1 MSGEVILDMSEPGP
15 GDERSPPQLVLCD
28 LHLGWRCT
36 LHSGLWRKGR
46 HLRFNLSLSSM
57 KLTAQRVAVCSL
69 T

>member
-1 MSGEVILDMSEPGP
+1 MSSEVVLDMSEPGP
-15 GDERSPPQLVLCD
+15 GDERSPRSWFFWV

-36 LHSGLWRKGR
+36 LHSGIWRKGR